1 MRRFTVSLV
10 VVLLCGCATPEER
23 AADTL
28 LGRADA
34 RLAAE
39 DYSGAIASYNEFMN
53 SAPKHPQAA
62 RVRATEKA
70 LEKLLAAQAG
80 LGRAQQVAETSRREL
95 NERLAETE
103 RLKAE
108 TERVKAETERVKN
121 EIAKLRADLERLR
134 SIDLQAVRPKPQ

>member
-1 MRRFTVSLV
+1 
-10 VVLLCGCATPEER
+10 
-23 AADTL
+23 
-28 LGRADA
+28 
-34 RLAAE
+34 
-39 DYSGAIASYNEFMN
+39 MN
-53 SAPKHPQAA
+53 SAPKHSQAA

-80 LGRAQQVAETSRREL
+80 LGRAQQAAETSRREL

-103 RLKAE
+103 RL
-108 TERVKAETERVKN
+108 KAETERVKN

>member
-10 VVLLCGCATPEER
+10 TVLLCACATPEER

-80 LGRAQQVAETSRREL
+80 LGRAQQAAETSRREL

-103 RLKAE
+103 RL
-108 TERVKAETERVKN
+108 KAETERVKN

>member
-10 VVLLCGCATPEER
+10 IVLLCGCATPEER

-39 DYSGAIASYNEFMN
+39 DYSGAIASYNEFSN
-53 SAPKHPQAA
+53 SAPKHPQVA

-80 LGRAQQVAETSRREL
+80 LGRAQQAAETSRREL

-108 TERVKAETERVKN
+108 TDRVKN